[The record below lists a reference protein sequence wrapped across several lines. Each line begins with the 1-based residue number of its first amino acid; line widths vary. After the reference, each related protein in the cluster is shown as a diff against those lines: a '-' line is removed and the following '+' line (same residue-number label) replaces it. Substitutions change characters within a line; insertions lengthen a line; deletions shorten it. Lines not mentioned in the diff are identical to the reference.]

1 MDAALNNRIESLPYH
16 PYLWRLV
23 TGYHRIRLWILSK
36 IGRIPNDI
44 DDVIEEDYDDNSD
57 DSDTKYCIKDYPSDS
72 SLEKKEKP
80 IRAEYLSL
88 KGDLFRINVLRVIK
102 RRLQVQGFERLEA
115 CTKEGLSDGLLKCL
129 KDRMGKERDLAADCL
144 RLLALE
150 LRAEGSSIFQDK
162 IYPELTPL
170 LTGISTHYKTRAVCA
185 TTLATWCYLC
195 SSDLQKC
202 KELSTILEDMFSR
215 GCGQGDNSLATS
227 AQGDN
232 SPVNSGQG
240 NNSPVSS
247 EQGNNSPV
255 SSGQGSN
262 SPVNS
267 GQGNNSP
274 VSSEQG
280 NNSPV
285 SSGQGNNSP
294 VSSGQ
299 GDNSQNEIS
308 QQNWLMFHV
317 LKAWCLLLTSCTQD
331 DIQAHINNHVGSL
344 KELLKSSDEELRITA
359 GETIVMLY
367 QLAGGSDKECKE
379 KGDNESLREMLDGLA
394 TDSVKYRAKKGRG
407 HWKTSFRD
415 VHRTIIAGYMEIVV
429 GKAMKKPCATKEID
443 SQLASTD
450 VETCETVS
458 GENI

>member
-331 DIQAHINNHVGSL
+331 DIQAHINKHMGSL
-344 KELLKSSDEELRITA
+344 MELLKSSDEELRVTA
-359 GETIVMLY
+359 GEVIVLLY
-367 QLAGGSDKECKE
+367 EMARGAKEEFREEGNEAKLCQQLKQLAC
-379 KGDNESLREMLDGLA
+379 
-394 TDSVKYRAKKGRG
+394 DSVSHRAKTSRRRQKA
-407 HWKTSFRD
+407 SFRD
-415 VHRTIIAGYMEIVV
+415 VYRNVV
-429 GKAMKKPCATKEID
+429 SAMLEVAAFRAKTNVCAITGRECQHHLSSLEAD
-443 SQLASTD
+443 A
-450 VETCETVS
+450 
-458 GENI
+458 